1 MRKEREIRNESMNE
15 ERETRKGKR
24 NEERKE
30 GKKWLG
36 EMKMLKGQLCR
47 D

>member
-24 NEERKE
+24 NEERKKE
-30 GKKWLG
+30 T
-36 EMKMLKGQLCR
+36 KGQCMRKR
-47 D
+47 DQGKEGT